1 MNVSWRFGGKGWVP
15 NEWMNEWVRKVFV
28 EKPRLHRVCKFLRCW
43 KNSAVGKSQMLE
55 ERSCWKSSDVE
66 RTKLLKNSVVEST
79 HLMNKLREGFQ
90 TKIVFL
96 LDMVQKGG
104 RGFTPNL
111 KVVRYFCFNL
121 IFIYNSVL
129 WGWKYFQIFRRSSV
143 KALHTQKLPH
153 RCPKQGL
160 RTWPL
165 LQSQPRSKRR
175 QKSRRR
181 HKSRRR

>member
-66 RTKLLKNSVVEST
+66 RTKLLKNSTVEST
-79 HLMNKLREGFQ
+79 QMMNKLREGFQ

-96 LDMVQKGG
+96 LDMVQNG
-104 RGFTPNL
+104 RGGGG
-111 KVVRYFCFNL
+111 VVQPKSNSLSFFCFRFLQSPRNWGL
-121 IFIYNSVL
+121 CLDITILASLFVCPLVHRSV
-129 WGWKYFQIFRRSSV
+129 GR
-143 KALHTQKLPH
+143 
-153 RCPKQGL
+153 
-160 RTWPL
+160 L
-165 LQSQPRSKRR
+165 LQGFYSIP
-175 QKSRRR
+175 
-181 HKSRRR
+181 